1 MIAQGMGDFELS
13 ARRLLFNNANIR
25 RFTTN
30 VVMARDKVGN
40 TVPIHGCAGRRG
52 SLEKP
57 PFARHSC
64 EGRNPVP
71 LLIKILKPPGPC
83 PRPHLGVRRDNELG
97 NKSFDVPKY
106 RSHKKPKP

>member
-1 MIAQGMGDFELS
+1 MGDFELS
-13 ARRLLFNNANIR
+13 ARRLLFNDANIR
-25 RFTTN
+25 RFTAN

-71 LLIKILKPPGPC
+71 LLFKKLRQMGP
-83 PRPHLGVRRDNELG
+83 RLRRDDELG
-97 NKSFDVPKY
+97 YQVV
-106 RSHKKPKP
+106 RIALVGE